1 MYKRIICI
9 KIYDKGLE
17 TMDMNNETGLHSF
30 DIALRTGWKDEE
42 KLMLWDEVKKAQ
54 KIGAPLKRVFETVAQ
69 KTRRKPNS
77 VRNYYYMKVKETG
90 EIEQKPSTFTPFT
103 KEEIY
108 TLLRT
113 LLASGAKG
121 ESIRGA
127 SLRLAEGD
135 KTLMLRYQNKYRS
148 LIKNGRPLVEK
159 VLADMDKDSEK
170 YLSPYDTQKSMSP
183 VGKESKYI
191 PESVIKA
198 LMACDVDVKS
208 FFKGL
213 AKVAGMA
220 VAKVRSE
227 DELRQLM
234 LQNESI
240 KKENS
245 ALHSRLKME
254 MEKSHKAASL
264 FEQLMNLKTKTIETK
279 DLESLTAL
287 GEWLKEDA
295 RKSSADAL

>member
-1 MYKRIICI
+1 
-9 KIYDKGLE
+9 
-17 TMDMNNETGLHSF
+17 MDINNETGLHSF

-54 KIGAPLKRVFETVAQ
+54 KIGAPLKRVFETVAV

-90 EIEQKPSTFTPFT
+90 EIEQKPSSFTPFS

-108 TLLRT
+108 TLLKT
-113 LLASGAKG
+113 LLGSGAKG
-121 ESIRGA
+121 ESVRGA
-127 SLRLAEGD
+127 SLRLAGGD

-159 VLADMDKDSEK
+159 VMADMDSDNEK
-170 YLSPYDTQKSMSP
+170 YFNPYDAPKMMAPAS
-183 VGKESKYI
+183 KESKYI

-213 AKVAGMA
+213 AKVAGLA
-220 VAKVRSE
+220 VVKVHTE
-227 DELRQLM
+227 EEMGQLL
-234 LQNESI
+234 LQSESI
-240 KKENS
+240 KKEN
-245 ALHSRLKME
+245 AVLHTRLKKE
-254 MEKSHKAASL
+254 IEKSHKAASL

-287 GEWLKEDA
+287 GEWLKEDT
-295 RKSSADAL
+295 RSSADAL

>member
-1 MYKRIICI
+1 
-9 KIYDKGLE
+9 
-17 TMDMNNETGLHSF
+17 MDVNNETGLHSF

-54 KIGAPLKRVFETVAQ
+54 KIGAPLKRVFETVAL
-69 KTRRKPNS
+69 KTGRKPNS

-90 EIEQKPSTFTPFT
+90 EIEQKPSSFTPFS

-108 TLLRT
+108 TLLKT
-113 LLASGAKG
+113 LLGAGAKG

-127 SLRLAEGD
+127 SLRLAGGD

-159 VLADMDKDSEK
+159 VMADMDENSEK
-170 YLSPYDTQKSMSP
+170 YFNPYDTPKMMAPAS
-183 VGKESKYI
+183 KESKYI

-213 AKVAGMA
+213 AKVAGLA
-220 VAKVRSE
+220 VVKVHTE
-227 DELRQLM
+227 EEMGQLL
-234 LQNESI
+234 LQSESI
-240 KKENS
+240 KKENA
-245 ALHSRLKME
+245 ALHVRLKKE
-254 MEKSHKAASL
+254 IEKSHKAASL

-287 GEWLKEDA
+287 GEWLKEDT
-295 RKSSADAL
+295 RSSADAL

>member
-1 MYKRIICI
+1 
-9 KIYDKGLE
+9 
-17 TMDMNNETGLHSF
+17 
-30 DIALRTGWKDEE
+30 
-42 KLMLWDEVKKAQ
+42 
-54 KIGAPLKRVFETVAQ
+54 
-69 KTRRKPNS
+69 
-77 VRNYYYMKVKETG
+77 
-90 EIEQKPSTFTPFT
+90 
-103 KEEIY
+103 
-108 TLLRT
+108 
-113 LLASGAKG
+113 LLAAGARG

-127 SLRLAEGD
+127 SLRLAGGD

-159 VLADMDKDSEK
+159 VMADMDRDNEK
-170 YLSPYDTQKSMSP
+170 YLSPYDTQKSMAP

-198 LMACDVDVKS
+198 LMACDIDVKS

-227 DELRQLM
+227 EEMRQLM
-234 LQNESI
+234 LQNENI
-240 KKENS
+240 KKENT
-245 ALHSRLKME
+245 ALHTRLKKE
-254 MEKSHKAASL
+254 MERSHKAASL

-287 GEWLKEDA
+287 GEWLKEDT
-295 RKSSADAL
+295 RTSSVDAL

>member
-1 MYKRIICI
+1 
-9 KIYDKGLE
+9 
-17 TMDMNNETGLHSF
+17 MDMNNETGLHSF

-69 KTRRKPNS
+69 KTGRKPNS

-113 LLASGAKG
+113 LLAAGAKG

-127 SLRLAEGD
+127 SLRLADGD

-148 LIKNGRPLVEK
+148 LIKNGRPLVDK
-159 VLADMDKDSEK
+159 VMADMDRDNEK
-170 YLSPYDTQKSMSP
+170 YLSPYDTQKSIAP

-227 DELRQLM
+227 EEMRQLM

-240 KKENS
+240 KKENA
-245 ALHSRLKME
+245 ALHTRLKKE
-254 MEKSHKAASL
+254 MERSHKAASL

-287 GEWLKEDA
+287 GEWLKEDT
-295 RKSSADAL
+295 RTSSADAL

>member
-1 MYKRIICI
+1 
-9 KIYDKGLE
+9 
-17 TMDMNNETGLHSF
+17 MDVNNETGLHSF

-54 KIGAPLKRVFETVAQ
+54 KIGAPLKRVFETVAL
-69 KTRRKPNS
+69 KTGRKPNS

-90 EIEQKPSTFTPFT
+90 EIEQKPSSFTPFS

-108 TLLRT
+108 TLLKT
-113 LLASGAKG
+113 LLGAGAKG

-127 SLRLAEGD
+127 SLRLADGD

-159 VLADMDKDSEK
+159 VMADMDENSEK
-170 YLSPYDTQKSMSP
+170 YLNPYDTPKMAAPAS
-183 VGKESKYI
+183 KESKYI

-198 LMACDVDVKS
+198 LIACDVDVKS

-213 AKVAGMA
+213 AKVAGLA
-220 VAKVRSE
+220 VIKVHTEEEMGKLMMQSE
-227 DELRQLM
+227 T
-234 LQNESI
+234 I
-240 KKENS
+240 KKENA
-245 ALHSRLKME
+245 ALHTRLKKE
-254 MEKSHKAASL
+254 IEKSHKAASL

-287 GEWLKEDA
+287 GEWLKEDTLGN
-295 RKSSADAL
+295 ADAL

>member
-1 MYKRIICI
+1 
-9 KIYDKGLE
+9 
-17 TMDMNNETGLHSF
+17 MDMNNETGLHSF

-69 KTRRKPNS
+69 KTGRKPNS

-113 LLASGAKG
+113 LLAAGARG

-127 SLRLAEGD
+127 SLRLAGGD

-159 VLADMDKDSEK
+159 VMADMDRDNEK
-170 YLSPYDTQKSMSP
+170 YLSPYDTQKSMAP

-198 LMACDVDVKS
+198 LMACDIDVKS

-227 DELRQLM
+227 EEMRQLM
-234 LQNESI
+234 LQNENI
-240 KKENS
+240 KKENT
-245 ALHSRLKME
+245 ALHTRLKKE
-254 MEKSHKAASL
+254 MERSHKAASL

-287 GEWLKEDA
+287 GEWLKEDT
-295 RKSSADAL
+295 RTSSVDAL